1 MEPPTENFIS
11 FSKKKLI
18 SLCKE
23 RDISGI
29 SKLNR
34 YELIALLSIDSEV
47 DIVKPEATVSK
58 AVEDVTVPE
67 ATVPEAT
74 VPEPTVPEPTVPDAI
89 VEDATVPEALV
100 EEDIVEDMSNFI
112 IHLLLL
118 FFTIHIFTMIYAYI
132 RF

>member
-1 MEPPTENFIS
+1 MESPTEQLIS

-34 YELIALLSIDSEV
+34 FELIALLSIDSEV
-47 DIVKPEATVSK
+47 EVI
-58 AVEDVTVPE
+58 
-67 ATVPEAT
+67 
-74 VPEPTVPEPTVPDAI
+74 PEPIPEPIPESIEEAI
-89 VEDATVPEALV
+89 
-100 EEDIVEDMSNFI
+100 EEDTSKCI
-112 IHLLLL
+112 INLLIS
-118 FFTIHIFTMIYAYI
+118 FFTLNIIFTSIYVYM

>member
-47 DIVKPEATVSK
+47 DIVKPEA
-58 AVEDVTVPE
+58 
-67 ATVPEAT
+67 
-74 VPEPTVPEPTVPDAI
+74 I
-89 VEDATVPEALV
+89 VEDATVPEVVEDATVPDAIV